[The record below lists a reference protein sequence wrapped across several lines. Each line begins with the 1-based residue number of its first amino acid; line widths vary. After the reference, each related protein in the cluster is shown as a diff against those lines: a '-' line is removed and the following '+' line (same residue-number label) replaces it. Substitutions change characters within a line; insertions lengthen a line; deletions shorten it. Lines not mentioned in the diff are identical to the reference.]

1 MARTSASL
9 GQSDFKKEQF
19 MNHWWIMHGYGGYI
33 WSAYSLVLGVMAMNA
48 YRAWARSKYVLRHL
62 LQWLNG

>member
-1 MARTSASL
+1 
-9 GQSDFKKEQF
+9 